1 MAELKLA
8 RLPERTPV
16 KLIIHVPPDLNRALE
31 DYAALYEE
39 AYGAREEV
47 TELVPAMLSAF
58 IDSDRTFIRAR
69 QAARSGGGR

>member
-8 RLPERTPV
+8 RLAERTPV
-16 KLIIHVPPDLNRALE
+16 KLIIHVSPDLNRALE

-58 IDSDRTFIRAR
+58 LEGDRGFAR
-69 QAARSGGGR
+69 RRGKGGA

>member
-1 MAELKLA
+1 VAELKLA

-16 KLIIHVPPDLNRALE
+16 KLIIHVSPDLNRALE

-58 IDSDRTFIRAR
+58 LEGDRGFAR
-69 QAARSGGGR
+69 RRGKGGA